1 MRSVVG
7 KIETASY
14 GAVIPAGTVHSRAEH
29 DAAVAAARYAPGAT
43 EVDDRIVAEYR

>member
-1 MRSVVG
+1 MRSVAG

-14 GAVIPAGTVHSRAEH
+14 GTVIVAGTVHSRAEH
-29 DAAVAAARYAPGAT
+29 NAAVAAASSAPGVT